1 MLYLLPPSEGKNS
14 WGIDAI
20 SQRTFVSDLPLD
32 IAISATP
39 KDLKCKWARYE
50 EGMGFNTMIETGPV
64 LPAIRRYSGVMYNA
78 IWYETMSEDGQRFFD
93 EHILIL
99 SGMYGVLR
107 PQDTIANYKLPI
119 DTKWLR
125 QRWWDRMTD
134 ILLQQHEVSTDDLI
148 IVDLLSGGY
157 SKMLNQKLLREAG
170 VRYVQVEFVRPD
182 GSKHTHWVKK
192 VKGQQVREWM
202 EQWVTSVKWLGSE
215 MDGDV
220 VRVEC

>member
-39 KDLKCKWARYE
+39 KDLKCKGERYE
-50 EGMGFNTMIETGPV
+50 EGIGLNTMIETGSV
-64 LPAIRRYSGVMYNA
+64 LTAIQRYSGVMYNA
-78 IWYETMSEDGQRFFD
+78 IWYEKISEGGQRFFD

-125 QRWWDRMTD
+125 QWWWDRMTD
-134 ILLQQHEVSTDDLI
+134 ILLQQHETSTDDLI
-148 IVDLLSGGY
+148 IVDLLSGAY

-170 VRYVQVEFVRPD
+170 VRCVQVEFVRPD
-182 GSKHTHWVKK
+182 GSKYTHWVKK

-202 EQWVTSVKWLGSE
+202 EQWVSSVEWLGGE

-220 VRVEC
+220 VRVVC

>member
-20 SQRTFVSDLPLD
+20 SQRTFLSDLPLD

-39 KDLKCKWARYE
+39 KDLKCKGERYE
-50 EGMGFNTMIETGPV
+50 ERIGLNTMIETGPV
-64 LPAIRRYSGVMYNA
+64 LPAIHRYSGVMYNA
-78 IWYETMSEDGQRFFD
+78 IWYEELSEDGQRFFD

-99 SGMYGVLR
+99 SGLYGILR
-107 PQDTIANYKLPI
+107 PQDAIANYKLPI

-125 QRWWDRMTD
+125 QWWWDRITD
-134 ILLQQHEVSTDDLI
+134 ILLQQHEASTDDLI
-148 IVDLLSGGY
+148 IVDLLSGAY

-182 GSKHTHWVKK
+182 GSKYTHWVKK

-202 EQWVTSVKWLGSE
+202 EQWVMSVEWLGGE
-215 MDGDV
+215 MVGDV
-220 VRVEC
+220 VRIVC